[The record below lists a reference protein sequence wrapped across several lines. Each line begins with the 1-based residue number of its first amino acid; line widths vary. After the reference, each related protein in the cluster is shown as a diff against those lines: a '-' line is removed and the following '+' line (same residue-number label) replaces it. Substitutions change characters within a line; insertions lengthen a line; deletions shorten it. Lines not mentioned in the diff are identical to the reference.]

1 VENGR
6 VLVYCAGEKGNISE
20 AIASINHRTLRQVA
34 QNMAKRVNALIQEN
48 GGHFQ
53 RLL

>member
-1 VENGR
+1 
-6 VLVYCAGEKGNISE
+6 VYCAGENDNISE
-20 AIASINHRTLRQVA
+20 ATANINQRTLHGVA
-34 QNMAKRVNALIQEN
+34 QNMVERVNAYFQEN